1 MKKLFAVFLFLVMF
15 FFAPLVEANGW
26 LSGYYNRI
34 KIPIDAS
41 KVDAALSN
49 FPVPIKLTSANFD
62 FAAANSDGFDFRFT
76 GADGTTLLK
85 YERERHDST
94 NKLAEYWVKVP
105 SVSDSADTYIYLYY
119 RTEDTADGAD
129 PENVWDSNFKAVHH
143 LKDNTTSAVLDS
155 TSNNNDGTKKG
166 ANEPVEA
173 TGQIY
178 KAQDF
183 DGTDDYVSLGSGAS
197 INITGALAIEAWV
210 YIDSVTGEPSI
221 IDIDALKYGFTT
233 YTSAGDIWFYIHD
246 GGNAAHASCGTG
258 AWHHVVGTWDGTT
271 GENGMKLYIDGTL
284 AAQHTSAYD
293 TTAVSGDTLQLGRR
307 LTANYFDG
315 KIDEARISNVA
326 RSAAW
331 IKASYHAGAGSLL
344 KSFVNE
350 SLYGNFFLM
359 F

>member
-1 MKKLFAVFLFLVMF
+1 MF

-49 FPVPIKLTSANFD
+49 FPVLVKLTSANFD
-62 FAAANSDGFDFRFT
+62 FSKANSDGYDFRFT
-76 GADGTTLLK
+76 SDDGTTLLK

-119 RTEDTADGAD
+119 RAVDTADGAD
-129 PENVWDSNFKAVHH
+129 PENVWDSNYKAVHH
-143 LKDNTTSAVLDS
+143 LKDATTSTVLDS
-155 TSNNNDGTKKG
+155 TANNNDGAKKT

-173 TGQIY
+173 AGQIY

-183 DGTDDYVSLGSGAS
+183 DGSDDYISLGSGAS
-197 INITGALAIEAWV
+197 INITGALSIEAWV

-221 IDIDALKYGFTT
+221 IDIDGLKYGFTA

-246 GGNAAHASCGTG
+246 GGNNAHASCGTG
-258 AWHHVVGTWDGTT
+258 AWHHVVGTWDGTKDA
-271 GENGMKLYIDGTL
+271 NGMKLYIDGTL
-284 AAQHTSAYD
+284 VAQHTSTYD
-293 TTAVSGDTLQLGRR
+293 TTAVSGNTLQLGRR

-315 KIDEARISNVA
+315 KIDEVRISNVA
-326 RSAAW
+326 RSVAW
-331 IKASYHAGAGSLL
+331 IKASYHAAAGSLL
-344 KSFVNE
+344 KSFSGE
-350 SLYGNFFLM
+350 TITGNFLIF